1 VVSRVLVGLTEA
13 AIMTCCTTL
22 LADYFSGATRERYFG
37 LQVIFTTVAATVFF
51 GLGGALG
58 SHSWRSPFWLYVV
71 SLPLAAAAARYVW
84 QPVVRH
90 AEGAKLPPLP
100 WRRLAGPVG
109 TSLLG
114 GLVFYVL
121 IVELSFKLD
130 SIGVHATG
138 TIGAVSAIGSLGTAV
153 GAFVFGRVAG
163 RGPRVTVPLAFAVS
177 GVGLV
182 ALGLVSALPL
192 VVVTA
197 VVAGFGNGLLLP
209 ALLSW
214 AVGPLTF
221 EQRGRG
227 TGFWTA
233 ALFLGEFVCP
243 LVVNGLHA
251 GAGSLG
257 TAIAVLGG
265 VSVAAALAV
274 RGLGARA
281 VAR

>member
-1 VVSRVLVGLTEA
+1 VLVGLTEA

-37 LQVIFTTVAATVFF
+37 LQVVFTTVAATVFF

-58 SHSWRSPFWLYVV
+58 SQSWRTPFWLYVV

-84 QPVVRH
+84 QPAVRH
-90 AEGAKLPPLP
+90 SDGGKLPSLP

-109 TSLLG
+109 TSLVG
-114 GLVFYVL
+114 GVVFYVL

-138 TIGAVSAIGSLGTAV
+138 TIGAVSAISSLGTAV

-163 RGPRVTVPLAFAVS
+163 RGPRVTVPLAFALS

-182 ALGLVSALPL
+182 ALGLVSSLPL

-197 VVAGFGNGLLLP
+197 VVAGLGNGLLLP
-209 ALLSW
+209 GLLSW
-214 AVGPLTF
+214 AVGGLTF

-243 LVVNGLHA
+243 LVVNGLHS
-251 GAGSLG
+251 GSGSLG

-265 VSVAAALAV
+265 VAVVAALV
-274 RGLGARA
+274 VGGRLRTSAR
-281 VAR
+281 